1 MSRVCSSHDI
11 IQYCYKVCGI
21 TSGSGTTDSG
31 GNTLYYKKKMIP
43 KRIIPTLYKLSL
55 FFIGCIANTS
65 KHNFK
70 MIYVCTSVQVMINCV
85 SFLMNY
91 LLMYTQITFYW
102 NQILLRF
109 KVLRSSVKQ
118 VSQHDVTHNV
128 YWPVSYNICN
138 LYELL
143 Y

>member
-55 FFIGCIANTS
+55 TPSLFSLAALLIHLNITS
-65 KHNFK
+65 K
-70 MIYVCTSVQVMINCV
+70 
-85 SFLMNY
+85 
-91 LLMYTQITFYW
+91 
-102 NQILLRF
+102 
-109 KVLRSSVKQ
+109 
-118 VSQHDVTHNV
+118 
-128 YWPVSYNICN
+128 
-138 LYELL
+138 
-143 Y
+143 